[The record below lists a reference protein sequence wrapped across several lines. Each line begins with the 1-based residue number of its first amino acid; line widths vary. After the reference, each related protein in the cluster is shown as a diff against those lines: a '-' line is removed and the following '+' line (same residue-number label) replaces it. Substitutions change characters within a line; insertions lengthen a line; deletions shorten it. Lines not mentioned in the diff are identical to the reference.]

1 MKSQTKGADRP
12 RDHSIGLA
20 ASATK
25 ASCVRLTP
33 ETAMDRIEARTS
45 AATKLQAAFR
55 TFAVLRENA
64 RRLEAAVA
72 IQRCYRRS
80 SAAARAKRA
89 LENARRQRRIRKHEV
104 EVKYLKNL
112 PSDLFENYKTVKR
125 AHAAGS
131 HPESV
136 AMEEGRAAPRT
147 GRAPGAGIV
156 VRRGSLHL
164 GGRDRGL
171 REGGQDADEL
181 HRVLGPFAPGAESGP
196 AERDKGQGRDL
207 RGLGV
212 RHHGVLEGRRGGG
225 QEGSE
230 RVPRGIGS
238 LFRTSH
244 G

>member
-125 AHAAGS
+125 AHAA
-131 HPESV
+131 EV
-136 AMEEGRAAPRT
+136 
-147 GRAPGAGIV
+147 I
-156 VRRGSLHL
+156 
-164 GGRDRGL
+164 
-171 REGGQDADEL
+171 
-181 HRVLGPFAPGAESGP
+181 
-196 AERDKGQGRDL
+196 
-207 RGLGV
+207 
-212 RHHGVLEGRRGGG
+212 
-225 QEGSE
+225 
-230 RVPRGIGS
+230 
-238 LFRTSH
+238 
-244 G
+244 